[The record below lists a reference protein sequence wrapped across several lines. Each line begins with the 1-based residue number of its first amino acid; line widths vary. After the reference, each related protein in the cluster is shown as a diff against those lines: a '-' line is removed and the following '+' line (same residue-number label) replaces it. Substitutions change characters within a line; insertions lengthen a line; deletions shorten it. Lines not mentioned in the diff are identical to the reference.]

1 MNKYIPA
8 IVIGVVVAIAFGFI
22 MVLAFPDSP
31 EHAIYGVFVGG
42 FAAYITANLAGN
54 RKVASASDADK
65 QAALQMKPPPGKS
78 QLYVYREGF
87 VAKLAG
93 LNLQVDGTE
102 FAQLTAPKFTCLVV
116 APGPHTL
123 TCGFGGLAGPQSKKG
138 VYEFVAP
145 ADGVAVVGIGV
156 NMGLVQGAMS
166 FTPISSPD
174 AAKTKLNGMP
184 MVVASP
190 AEI

>member
-1 MNKYIPA
+1 MNKYIPG
-8 IVIGVVVAIAFGFI
+8 IVIGVVVGVIFGF
-22 MVLAFPDSP
+22 MMTFVFPEGP
-31 EHAIYGVFVGG
+31 APIGYGVGAAIFV
-42 FAAYITANLAGN
+42 AYIASNLAGN
-54 RKVASASDADK
+54 RKVPQASGAEK
-65 QAALQMKPPPGKS
+65 QAALQMQPPAGKS
-78 QLYVYREGF
+78 LLYVYREGF

-93 LNLQVDGTE
+93 LNLQLDGTE

-123 TCGFGGLAGPQSKKG
+123 TCGFGGLAGPQSQKG

-156 NMGLVQGAMS
+156 KMGLVVGAMS
-166 FTPISSPD
+166 FTPITSPD
-174 AAKTKLNGMP
+174 AAKMKLNGMP
-184 MVVASP
+184 MAVASP

>member
-8 IVIGVVVAIAFGFI
+8 IIVGVVVAIAFGFI

-54 RKVASASDADK
+54 RKVPNASDTDK

-102 FAQLTAPKFTCLVV
+102 FAQLTAPKFTCVV
-116 APGPHTL
+116 ISPGPHTL

-145 ADGVAVVGIGV
+145 ADGITAVGIGV
-156 NMGLVQGAMS
+156 SMGLVQGNMA
-166 FTPISSPD
+166 FTPLTDPQ
-174 AAKTKLNGMP
+174 AVMAKLRGMP

>member
-1 MNKYIPA
+1 MNKYIPG
-8 IVIGVVVAIAFGFI
+8 IVIGVVVGIAVGFL
-22 MVLAFPDSP
+22 MTFVFPDGSMP
-31 EHAIYGVFVGG
+31 TYVGVGVAVFI
-42 FAAYITANLAGN
+42 AYIASNLAGN
-54 RKVASASDADK
+54 RKTPAASDADK
-65 QAALQMKPPPGKS
+65 QAALLMKPPPGKS
-78 QLYVYREGF
+78 LLYVYREGF

-93 LNLQVDGTE
+93 LNLQVDGKE

-156 NMGLVQGAMS
+156 NMGLLQGAMA
-166 FTPISSPD
+166 FTPIANPD
-174 AAKTKLNGMP
+174 AAKMKLNAMP
-184 MVVASP
+184 MAVASP

>member
-8 IVIGVVVAIAFGFI
+8 IVVGVVVAIAFGFI

-54 RKVASASDADK
+54 RKVPNASDTDK

-78 QLYVYREGF
+78 LLYVYREGF

-93 LNLQVDGTE
+93 LNLQVDGAE
-102 FAQLTAPKFTCLVV
+102 FAQLTAPKFTCLVL

-166 FTPISSPD
+166 FTPIVSPD
-174 AAKTKLNGMP
+174 AAKTKLSSMP
-184 MVVASP
+184 MAVANP

>member
-8 IVIGVVVAIAFGFI
+8 IIVGVVVAIAFGFI

-54 RKVASASDADK
+54 RKVPNASDTDK

-93 LNLQVDGTE
+93 LNLQVDGAE

-166 FTPISSPD
+166 FTPIASPE
-174 AAKTKLNGMP
+174 AAKTKLSGMP
-184 MVVASP
+184 MAVANP

>member
-8 IVIGVVVAIAFGFI
+8 IIVGVVVAIAFGFI

-54 RKVASASDADK
+54 RKVPNASDTDK

-174 AAKTKLNGMP
+174 AAKMKLSGMP
-184 MVVASP
+184 MAVANP

>member
-65 QAALQMKPPPGKS
+65 QAALQMTPPPGKS

-184 MVVASP
+184 MVVANP